1 MKICLPFL
9 FVLFTAF
16 TQAQVKF
23 VASIEPAVAAKNEY
37 INVSFT
43 VINSNAVSDI
53 MPPSFKGFKVIA
65 GPSQSS
71 SSTVINGVVTTSIGI
86 NYVLQAQNAGTFTI
100 EPAVA
105 IVNGQKLSSNSLQ
118 CKVTNQTKS
127 QPQGQQQ
134 PNAFDDFFEPRQ
146 REQQFQDYIVKEGES
161 IQSKIEKNLQ
171 LKLQVNKKSC
181 YVGEPITASYILN
194 TRLQSQIEIE
204 KNPRFSGFS
213 VIDMLQGNT
222 ETNSGSLN
230 GRPCN
235 AYTLRKVQLYPLQ
248 AGSFEIDAATLKN
261 MISFLKYEDAV
272 NNNNNF
278 FNETYS
284 ATSNTETIVVKPLPD
299 AGRPSFFEGAVGDFD
314 MKVNVEKDSFTTD
327 DAVVLRVEILGSGN
341 MQLLTAPKISWPQ
354 GFEVFEQKT
363 TDNLSN
369 LTVPLSGSRIF
380 EIPFTVDKQG
390 VYQMPVIEFAYF
402 NPVLGKYQSIVS
414 KSTPIKVGKGTGKK
428 KLPTAAKA
436 QPKNSTT
443 NFWWILAPITLIGIA
458 LLFLI
463 RKKNPNGKP
472 KESEQLVE
480 EEVPEVKESLPV
492 VKPIL
497 SLRLSEEAFA
507 NLNLKDALQI
517 LNKEFITQLQ
527 AYADV
532 EETVNASNVVEV
544 FETKNVDK
552 EMAIAAKD
560 ILQDI
565 QMQLYAPI
573 LDSNIALAIFERAN
587 RTIQLLNQ

>member
-1 MKICLPFL
+1 MKICLSFL

-23 VASIEPAVAAKNEY
+23 VASIDPAVAAKNEY

-71 SSTVINGVVTTSIGI
+71 SSTVINGVATTSIGI
-86 NYVLQAQNAGTFTI
+86 NYVLQAQNTGTFNI

-118 CKVTNQTKS
+118 IKVTNQTKS
-127 QPQGQQQ
+127 QPQQQ
-134 PNAFDDFFEPRQ
+134 PSGIDDFFEPRQ
-146 REQQFQDYIVKEGES
+146 REQQFQDYIVKESES

-171 LKLQVNKKSC
+171 LKLQVNKKTC

-261 MISFLKYEDAV
+261 VISFLKYEDAV

-284 ATSNTETIVVKPLPD
+284 ATSNTEAIVVKPLPD
-299 AGRPSFFEGAVGDFD
+299 AGKPSFFEGAVGDFD

-327 DAVVLRVEILGSGN
+327 DAVVLRIEILGSGN
-341 MQLLTAPKISWPQ
+341 MQLLTAPKIIWPQ
-354 GFEVFEQKT
+354 GFEAFEQKT
-363 TDNLSN
+363 TDNLNN
-369 LTVPLSGSRIF
+369 LTVPLSGSKIF
-380 EIPFTVDKQG
+380 EIPFTVSKEG
-390 VYQMPVIEFAYF
+390 EYQMPVIEFAYF
-402 NPVLGKYQSIVS
+402 NPVFGKYQTIVS
-414 KSTPIKVGKGTGKK
+414 KSTPIKVSKGTGKK
-428 KLPTAAKA
+428 KLPNAAKT
-436 QPKNSTT
+436 QPQNNAT
-443 NFWWILAPITLIGIA
+443 NFWWIVTPIALIGLA

-472 KESEQLVE
+472 MVTEKLLE
-480 EEVPEVKESLPV
+480 EEVPELKELLPV

-517 LNKEFITQLQ
+517 LNKEFKTQLRT
-527 AYADV
+527 YADT
-532 EETVNASNVVEV
+532 EEAINASNVEEV
-544 FETKNVDK
+544 FEAKNVDN
-552 EMAIAAKD
+552 EMAITVKN

-573 LDSNIALAIFERAN
+573 PDSDVALAIFESAN
-587 RTIQLLNQ
+587 QTIKLLNQ